1 MKALLMILIFFP
13 GVLSAQVELDLQLCR
28 EMAIRNSKEMEIA
41 DRQHRKAMFDTKS
54 YRADYLPKLSAV
66 GVGFY
71 NQKKYNYKLKGG
83 YLPTYKPGEHGQL
96 EPNVMIDPAT
106 QKPVIGSDGNPVFN
120 EYAFLP
126 DIRLQ
131 LKLRGVYMAGA
142 QLEQPVYLGGKV
154 RAAHRMAQLGEDIA
168 VENIRLSR
176 SEIVV
181 ATDEAYWQ
189 LLRVGEQVSAAEKYR
204 QVVKELL
211 QNLRDAQV
219 VGMATPNDVLKAQV
233 RYNEAGLMLQKAQN
247 GQVLASMNLC
257 RLVGLNLQTE
267 LHLQDS
273 LTDKI
278 DPRIWALDT
287 SVEQRPDYT
296 MLAQEVDLRKKQ
308 VDLTRADFLPQI
320 GVTAGYGYGGGLQ
333 LNGDDEAS
341 ATFSAM
347 AAVKIP
353 VFHWG
358 EGKNKVRSARME
370 EEISRLNLEKTTDL
384 MRLQITSARFS
395 VTDAQKRVEM
405 ARNAL
410 SQAKENLKISN
421 DQYQAG
427 MENLTALLE
436 AQAQWQETW
445 SQWID
450 AKALLHLSVSQYL
463 KAIGKLD

>member
-83 YLPTYKPGEHGQL
+83 YLPTYKPGENGQL

-181 ATDEAYWQ
+181 ATDEAY
-189 LLRVGEQVSAAEKYR
+189 
-204 QVVKELL
+204 
-211 QNLRDAQV
+211 
-219 VGMATPNDVLKAQV
+219 
-233 RYNEAGLMLQKAQN
+233 
-247 GQVLASMNLC
+247 C
-257 RLVGLNLQTE
+257 
-267 LHLQDS
+267 
-273 LTDKI
+273 
-278 DPRIWALDT
+278 
-287 SVEQRPDYT
+287 
-296 MLAQEVDLRKKQ
+296 
-308 VDLTRADFLPQI
+308 
-320 GVTAGYGYGGGLQ
+320 
-333 LNGDDEAS
+333 
-341 ATFSAM
+341 
-347 AAVKIP
+347 
-353 VFHWG
+353 
-358 EGKNKVRSARME
+358 
-370 EEISRLNLEKTTDL
+370 
-384 MRLQITSARFS
+384 
-395 VTDAQKRVEM
+395 
-405 ARNAL
+405 
-410 SQAKENLKISN
+410 
-421 DQYQAG
+421 
-427 MENLTALLE
+427 
-436 AQAQWQETW
+436 
-445 SQWID
+445 
-450 AKALLHLSVSQYL
+450 
-463 KAIGKLD
+463 